1 MHDGLQ
7 LGTLVLVLFG
17 ILLNRY
23 DFNAVRKEVAE
34 LRKDVDTKLDALRK
48 DVDTKLDALRKDVD
62 TKLDA
67 LRNEFLRRTDAI
79 VSTQFNYSERI
90 AVIETRIDGKQ

>member
-23 DFNAVRKEVAE
+23 DFNAVRKEVTE
-34 LRKDVDTKLDALRK
+34 LRKDVDTKLDVFRKDVDIKLDALRK
-48 DVDTKLDALRKDVD
+48 DVDTKLDS
-62 TKLDA
+62 

-79 VSTQFNYSERI
+79 VSTQFSYSERI
-90 AVIETRIDGKQ
+90 AVIETKLDANQ

>member
-23 DFNAVRKEVAE
+23 DFNTVRKELRTEIADM
-34 LRKDVDTKLDALRK
+34 RKDFEGKLEN
-48 DVDTKLDALRKDVD
+48 
-62 TKLDA
+62 

-79 VSTQFNYSERI
+79 VATQFNHAERI
-90 AVIETRIDGKQ
+90 ATLETRTNMK